1 MSDNT
6 KPIKLTTDN
15 FQSEVLQSAQP
26 VLVDFWAPWC
36 GPCRMI
42 GPMIEELAADFAGRA
57 KVGKLNID
65 ENDALATEYGIQAVP
80 TLLFFKDGRVVDQ
93 VVGVA
98 PLAVLVDKLN
108 ALDEQYLAT
117 SEKVA

>member
-6 KPIKLTTDN
+6 KSIKLTTDN
-15 FQSEVLQSAQP
+15 FQSEVVESAQP

-98 PLAVLVDKLN
+98 PLAVLVDKLH
-108 ALDEQYLAT
+108 ALNGQHLAT

>member
-15 FQSEVLQSAQP
+15 FQSEVLESAQP

-36 GPCRMI
+36 GPCRMV

-57 KVGKLNID
+57 KIGKLNID
-65 ENDALATEYGIQAVP
+65 ENDALATKYGIQAVP

-108 ALDEQYLAT
+108 ALNEQYLAT
-117 SEKVA
+117 SEKAA